1 MSAPGRPSSSS
12 VRCSR
17 GGGNAVA
24 ERRSRGAPLGDALAE
39 VARRTGMSEADALDR
54 VLARSAWKSTVA
66 VRIGAGTSRLKWSK
80 TPFQPSTTLAGC
92 VTPPLSM
99 LSTARDSFWTT
110 RHPPRLSAPTATGAL
125 PCEGSAVIT
134 LPPVPPWRRWR
145 RLSTSTSRRRAG
157 SRARGRTI
165 GGRGGWSSHGRW
177 RARRPEL
184 ADRAGVEVRPGASPA
199 VSAPPAALRG

>member
-17 GGGNAVA
+17 GGGKSGAQGA
-24 ERRSRGAPLGDALAE
+24 RLLEMRWRRWPAGPACRKPTPSTGCWRAPRG
-39 VARRTGMSEADALDR
+39 R
-54 VLARSAWKSTVA
+54 ARSQCASAQAPRVSSGP
-66 VRIGAGTSRLKWSK
+66 RR
-80 TPFQPSTTLAGC
+80 PFQPSTTLAGC